1 MARDERRQGT
11 FARVS
16 NVGGSITA
24 MLVVAGIAW
33 LIRRLRSATSHSGPG
48 DAAKSVAAE
57 KRGSVPAL
65 SPDALRTLEE
75 KDPIRH
81 AVIDVRPEAAS
92 TSRSASELRA
102 THVPLAALGDALVD
116 AKRWPAGPVPHPD
129 HGTFLVFVSD
139 SDADMYHAAQVASGR
154 GFRLLGVLAGGLE
167 ALWASKSAE
176 PPPPRFINRDA
187 LALLLGQGSLP
198 AHATAT
204 VLDVRRHDE
213 RSLFGA
219 IPGTWHVPVE
229 ELPAALN
236 MSSEAW
242 LKRYRFPRPSRS
254 EPVVMQCRTNRRAVW
269 AAAMA
274 RDAGYD
280 NVLVYKQGA
289 FGWRL
294 SSKVKAYASY
304 EEGDD
309 VPLAK
314 KFDVERVD
322 EAGAMRELEALGL
335 LHAHG

>member
-1 MARDERRQGT
+1 MR
-11 FARVS
+11 
-16 NVGGSITA
+16 
-24 MLVVAGIAW
+24 
-33 LIRRLRSATSHSGPG
+33 
-48 DAAKSVAAE
+48 AA
-57 KRGSVPAL
+57 
-65 SPDALRTLEE
+65 
-75 KDPIRH
+75 
-81 AVIDVRPEAAS
+81 
-92 TSRSASELRA
+92 
-102 THVPLAALGDALVD
+102 VD
-116 AKRWPAGPVPHPD
+116 ACTPTPPPPR
-129 HGTFLVFVSD
+129 
-139 SDADMYHAAQVASGR
+139 
-154 GFRLLGVLAGGLE
+154 
-167 ALWASKSAE
+167 SAE

-314 KFDVERVD
+314 VRIGGLGSCVAKRGVGSTRAVASQSSSMGACSRLSSTLRRSSMSKGWTRQAPCGSWRPWGCCMRMDELSSLVEKKFKIGKTGGQNVPQRASNVPGGPTGGGTGGS
-322 EAGAMRELEALGL
+322 ASG
-335 LHAHG
+335 